1 MPNTQRGREPL
12 FPYYQELE
20 RTLRNMKRNVG
31 INDEDPN
38 QNIVATVDVHP
49 EHRVTSDHKH
59 QPELGCSGSDPHHLF
74 PSFDSYC
81 AVYALTRDRRETR
94 VLFLSVYLAY
104 KEDSFEKKSK
114 TIKQS
119 KIKKIST
126 KL

>member
-1 MPNTQRGREPL
+1 MAHPSL
-12 FPYYQELE
+12 LCYH
-20 RTLRNMKRNVG
+20 TLCSMLGAVEWASVPS
-31 INDEDPN
+31 I
-38 QNIVATVDVHP
+38 DVHP
-49 EHRVTSDHKH
+49 EHLVTSDHEY
-59 QPELGCSGSDPHHLF
+59 QSELGCFGSDPHNLI

-81 AVYALTRDRRETR
+81 TVYILARDRRETR

-104 KEDSFEKKSK
+104 KEDSSEKKSK

>member
-1 MPNTQRGREPL
+1 MLGAV
-12 FPYYQELE
+12 E
-20 RTLRNMKRNVG
+20 RDFV
-31 INDEDPN
+31 PS
-38 QNIVATVDVHP
+38 VDVHP
-49 EHRVTSDHKH
+49 ERRVTSNHEHPLD
-59 QPELGCSGSDPHHLF
+59 LGCSSLDPHHLF
-74 PSFDSYC
+74 PSFNSYC

-104 KEDSFEKKSK
+104 KEDSSEKKSK